1 MKSANLKTKNMKE
14 PKIKFKI
21 FATRE
26 QLYVND
32 FDPVIGDN
40 SGYVTKSCFKEV
52 AEKPTLK
59 GAIGWRD
66 KKQKFDGEYLI
77 IPCY

>member
-14 PKIKFKI
+14 TKMKFKI

-26 QLYVND
+26 QVCIND
-32 FDPVIGDN
+32 FDPVVGDN
-40 SGYVTKSCFKEV
+40 SSYVTKSCFKEV

-59 GAIGWRD
+59 GAIGWRN

>member
-14 PKIKFKI
+14 PKKKFKI

-26 QLYVND
+26 QVYVNN

-40 SGYVTKSCFKEV
+40 SGYITKGCFKEV
-52 AEKPTLK
+52 AEKQTLK

-66 KKQKFDGEYLI
+66 KKQKFDGEFI
-77 IPCY
+77 IMPCY

>member
-1 MKSANLKTKNMKE
+1 MKSATLKNKIMKE

-26 QLYVND
+26 QVYIND
-32 FDPVIGDN
+32 FDPVISDS

-52 AEKPTLK
+52 VEKPTLK
-59 GAIGWRD
+59 GAISWRD
-66 KKQKFDGEYLI
+66 KKQKFDGEFII